1 MPETE
6 PTTEQLLTGDLRAL
20 AIRRLHR
27 KREFYEH
34 LVSYLIVNG
43 MLVAVWLI
51 LGLTTGAW
59 FPWPLFPMA
68 GWGVG
73 LAFHAWAA
81 FGPTSR
87 PNDEAAVARE
97 MDRLRQRS
105 PRAP

>member
-1 MPETE
+1 MPKTE
-6 PTTEQLLTGDLRAL
+6 PTTEQLLTGDLRTV

-34 LVSYLIVNG
+34 LVSYLIVNT

-59 FPWPLFPMA
+59 FPWPLFPIA
-68 GWGVG
+68 GWGIG
-73 LAFHAWAA
+73 LAFHAWSA

-87 PNDEAAVARE
+87 PIDETAVDRE
-97 MDRLRQRS
+97 IERLQQR
-105 PRAP
+105 